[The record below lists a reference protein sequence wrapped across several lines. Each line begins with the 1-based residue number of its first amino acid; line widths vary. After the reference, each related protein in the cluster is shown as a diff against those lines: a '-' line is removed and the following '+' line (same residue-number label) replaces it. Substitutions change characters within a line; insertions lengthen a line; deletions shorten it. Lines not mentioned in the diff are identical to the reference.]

1 MKLVRLRFGFGVLKV
16 QKGISLFL
24 ELNLSVFYT
33 DNFQEYLFAGFLAPP
48 TCIATCRVID
58 RCSEHLS
65 RFRHCPYSLK
75 VLLVGVFFGVCV
87 CVVVVVVEGVVW
99 FGVLG
104 FFWLWGCFFGF
115 GLLWFWVLCWFFF
128 FWCVVFFVCLLVC
141 FVGFLVWFFLIFH
154 RS

>member
-87 CVVVVVVEGVVW
+87 CVVVVVVEGVVC
-99 FGVLG
+99 FGG
-104 FFWLWGCFFGF
+104 FFQCLWVF
-115 GLLWFWVLCWFFF
+115 WFLFFF
-128 FWCVVFFVCLLVC
+128 SIVLYSGKFPCFLLNKTASTHYGYSEV
-141 FVGFLVWFFLIFH
+141 H
-154 RS
+154 H